1 MEMIVSMTEIKAIDT
16 HAHLW
21 SEEYLERLGRL
32 GSQGTEVA
40 KGINQSDSE

>member
-1 MEMIVSMTEIKAIDT
+1 MAKAIDT

-21 SEEYLERLGRL
+21 SESYLERLGKL

-40 KGINQSDSE
+40 KGSINQTQKKT